1 MEPRKLADA
10 VKSSGYTPA
19 ARDATE
25 LIALL
30 ADEDDEVSL
39 GAERALARLGEKLV
53 VIAERAKKEALPRIR
68 ARLCRAIGRVTPLGD
83 AETKYLIL
91 ALDDEDPKTRRNA
104 AIALGKVRADHVE
117 AALLLAWDSEKR
129 VDHLRTLAASLG
141 KVGSEKSLSRLSA
154 LPVDDPELARIASQS
169 ILVLS
174 RTIHRGTPS
183 AIDGSKP
190 PPRPVPIVFRCRS
203 GLEAILESELGADWK
218 PRLAGKG
225 EVHATLSGPLA
236 SAFVARTALEFA
248 LLLPAV
254 KLPKGSTPAAMTDAI
269 AEALTSPD
277 ARLVFDTWT
286 QGQVRYRI
294 AWAKGGH
301 RRADVWRVAKRV
313 AELAPELVNDPTE
326 STWEVLV
333 QESPE
338 KLRIEISPRKLEDPR
353 FTYRLRDVPAAS
365 HPTLAAALARIA
377 GTRADDVV
385 WDPFVGSATDLVE
398 RARLGAY
405 RELHGSDIDS
415 AALDAAR
422 ANLALAGVHAELTSA
437 DACTHAPS
445 GVTLILTNPP
455 MGHRVLRHANLAE
468 LLERFIAHAAK
479 TLAPGGRLVWI
490 SPMGERTK
498 AWGHAAGLG
507 LELAHDV
514 DMGGFTAQIQVLRK

>member
-1 MEPRKLADA
+1 MTSRKLADA

-19 ARDATE
+19 ARDGAE

-30 ADEDDEVSL
+30 ADEDDEIAV

-53 VIAERAKKEALPRIR
+53 AIAERALKQAPPRVR
-68 ARLCRAIGRVTPLGD
+68 ARLCRAIARVTPLGD

-104 AIALGKVRADHVE
+104 AIALGKARADHVE
-117 AALLLAWDSEKR
+117 DALLAAWDREKR
-129 VDHLRTLAASLG
+129 VDHLRSLAASLG
-141 KVGSEKSLSRLSA
+141 KVGSAKALSRLHA

-169 ILVLS
+169 VLILT
-174 RTIHRGTPS
+174 RTLHRGSPS
-183 AIDGSKP
+183 AVDGSKP

-203 GLEAILESELGADWK
+203 GLEPILESEFGAEWK
-218 PRLAGKG
+218 PRAAGKG
-225 EVHATLSGPLA
+225 EVHATLSGPLDG
-236 SAFVARTALEFA
+236 AFIARTALEFA
-248 LLLPAV
+248 LLLPPV
-254 KLPKGSTPAAMTDAI
+254 KVPKDSTPEAVTDAV

-286 QGQVRYRI
+286 EGQVRYRL

-313 AELAPELVNDPTE
+313 SERAPELVNDPTE

-338 KLRIEISPRKLEDPR
+338 KLRIEISPRKLVDPR
-353 FTYRLRDVPAAS
+353 FTYRERDVPAAS

-385 WDPFVGSATDLVE
+385 WDPFVGSATDLIE

-405 RELHGSDIDS
+405 RELRGTDIDS

-422 ANLALAGVHAELTSA
+422 VNLKLAGVHADLTLA
-437 DACTHAPS
+437 DACTHAPR

-468 LLERFIAHAAK
+468 LLERFVAHVAA
-479 TLAPGGRLVWI
+479 TLVPGGRMVWI

-498 AWGHAAGLG
+498 AWAHAAGLG

>member
-1 MEPRKLADA
+1 MTSRNLAEA

-19 ARDATE
+19 ARDGAE

-30 ADEDDEVSL
+30 ANEDDEIAL

-53 VIAERAKKEALPRIR
+53 GIAERSLKEAPPRVR
-68 ARLCRAIGRVTPLGD
+68 ARLCRAIARVALLGD

-91 ALDDEDPKTRRNA
+91 ALDDDDPKTRRNA
-104 AIALGKVRADHVE
+104 AIALGKSRVDHVE
-117 AALLLAWDSEKR
+117 TALLTAWDREKR
-129 VDHLRTLAASLG
+129 VDHLRSLAASLG
-141 KVGSEKSLSRLSA
+141 KVGSEKALSRLRA
-154 LPVDDPELARIASQS
+154 LPVDDPALARIASQS
-169 ILVLS
+169 ILILT
-174 RTIHRGTPS
+174 RTLHRSAPS
-183 AIDGSKP
+183 AVDGSKP

-203 GLEAILESELGADWK
+203 GLEQILESELGAEWK
-218 PRLAGKG
+218 PRVAGKG
-225 EVHATLSGPLA
+225 EVHATLSGPLDG
-236 SAFVARTALEFA
+236 AFVARTALEFA
-248 LLLPAV
+248 LLLPTV
-254 KLPKGSTPAAMTDAI
+254 KVPKDSTPAAATDAI

-286 QGQVRYRI
+286 QGQARYRI

-313 AELAPELVNDPTE
+313 SELAPELVNDPTE
-326 STWEVLV
+326 STWDVLV
-333 QESPE
+333 QEFPE
-338 KLRIEISPRKLEDPR
+338 KFRIEISPKKLVDPR
-353 FTYRLRDVPAAS
+353 FAYRERDVPAAS

-385 WDPFVGSATDLVE
+385 WDPFVGSATDLIE

-405 RELHGSDIDS
+405 RELYGSDIDS

-422 ANLALAGVHAELTSA
+422 VNLKLAGVHAELTIA
-437 DACTHAPS
+437 DACTHAPR

-468 LLERFIAHAAK
+468 LLERFIAHAAT

-498 AWGHAAGLG
+498 AWAHAAGLG

>member
-1 MEPRKLADA
+1 MTPRNLADA

-19 ARDATE
+19 ARDGAE

-30 ADEDDEVSL
+30 GGDDEEITL
-39 GAERALARLGEKLV
+39 GAERALARLGDKLV
-53 VIAERAKKEALPRIR
+53 AIAERALKEAPPRVR
-68 ARLCRAIGRVTPLGD
+68 ARLCRAIARVTPLGE

-104 AIALGKVRADHVE
+104 AIGLGKIRSAHVE
-117 AALLLAWDSEKR
+117 DALLAAWDREKR

-141 KVGSEKSLSRLSA
+141 KVGSEKALSRLTS
-154 LPVDDPELARIASQS
+154 LPSDDAELARIASQS
-169 ILVLS
+169 VLILS
-174 RTIHRGTPS
+174 RTLHRASPS
-183 AIDGSKP
+183 SIDGSKP
-190 PPRPVPIVFRCRS
+190 PPRPVPIVFRCRA
-203 GLEAILESELGADWK
+203 GLEPILESELGEAWK
-218 PRLAGKG
+218 PRASGKG
-225 EVHATLSGPLA
+225 EVHGTLSGPLDG
-236 SAFVARTALEFA
+236 AFVARTALEFA
-248 LLLPAV
+248 FVLPAIT
-254 KLPKGSTPAAMTDAI
+254 LPKAAAPAVATDAI
-269 AEALTSPD
+269 AEALTSAD

-313 AELAPELVNDPTE
+313 SELAPELVNDPTE

-333 QESPE
+333 HESPE

-377 GTRADDVV
+377 GTLAEDVV

-398 RARLGAY
+398 RAKLGPY
-405 RELHGSDIDS
+405 RELHGSDLES

-422 ANLALAGVHAELTSA
+422 ANLALAGIYAELTVA
-437 DACTHAPS
+437 DACTHAPR

-468 LLERFIAHAAK
+468 LLERFIAHAAAI
-479 TLAPGGRLVWI
+479 LQPGGRMVWI

-498 AWGHAAGLG
+498 AWAQRAGLG